1 MTVTDP
7 ADGVHERPAWMSDI
21 EHRVSCAAGV
31 RNAADGALVA
41 LAVEVLVDG
50 RWEVDGIHSPVHW
63 FMWRAGLSRHTARQV
78 IRLATRA
85 ADLPITI
92 GLLVE
97 GKLSLDQATTVARY
111 TPGEFEAAVCE
122 IAVNATVNQ
131 ITAATRE
138 YDFDTDTPKTRVAR
152 ERGVS
157 FGTDD
162 DGSWWARVRLAA
174 DEGKVVEEAL
184 KVTRDRLHREAC
196 RAAKQAATEAATA
209 DAGAAD
215 AVAGTA
221 EAAGEAGEETDK
233 GDDDAGP
240 AVGDVS
246 WADALVGMANA
257 IAATDAAG
265 AENGSRAVAHLHLEH
280 PVEGCG
286 VDWRAELHGGPRLPD
301 ALRRYLLC
309 DCDIE
314 IVWTEGGVPVSVGR
328 SQRTP
333 PRRLRRLVE
342 HRDRHRCRVPGCDRS
357 LWLQVHHIVHWE
369 DGGPTD
375 SHNLICICSKLHRL
389 HHDGGL
395 GITGNADAPGGL
407 TFTNRHGLVL
417 DPAGHPSAP
426 RAGDM
431 PRVAPYDGPTGEWLH
446 KHLIHYAK
454 THPRSPDNGGAS
466 GTGTGTDTGAS
477 ATSAAGAAPPNRER
491 TPAA

>member
-7 ADGVHERPAWMSDI
+7 ADDVHERPAWMSDI

-196 RAAKQAATEAATA
+196 RAAKQA
-209 DAGAAD
+209 GAAE
-215 AVAGTA
+215 VADDV
-221 EAAGEAGEETDK
+221 EDK
-233 GDDDAGP
+233 DEGDAGP
-240 AVGDVS
+240 GVGDVS

-314 IVWTEGGVPVSVGR
+314 IVWTEGGVPVSVGEPVK
-328 SQRTP
+328 SS
-333 PRRLRRLVE
+333 V
-342 HRDRHRCRVPGCDRS
+342 
-357 LWLQVHHIVHWE
+357 
-369 DGGPTD
+369 
-375 SHNLICICSKLHRL
+375 
-389 HHDGGL
+389 
-395 GITGNADAPGGL
+395 
-407 TFTNRHGLVL
+407 
-417 DPAGHPSAP
+417 
-426 RAGDM
+426 
-431 PRVAPYDGPTGEWLH
+431 
-446 KHLIHYAK
+446 
-454 THPRSPDNGGAS
+454 
-466 GTGTGTDTGAS
+466 
-477 ATSAAGAAPPNRER
+477 
-491 TPAA
+491 

>member
-1 MTVTDP
+1 
-7 ADGVHERPAWMSDI
+7 
-21 EHRVSCAAGV
+21 
-31 RNAADGALVA
+31 
-41 LAVEVLVDG
+41 
-50 RWEVDGIHSPVHW
+50 
-63 FMWRAGLSRHTARQV
+63 V

-92 GLLVE
+92 GLLGE

-221 EAAGEAGEETDK
+221 EAAGEAEEETDT
-233 GDDDAGP
+233 DDEAGP

-265 AENGSRAVAHLHLEH
+265 AENGSRAVAHLHLER

-286 VDWRAELHGGPRLPD
+286 VDWRAELHGARGCPMRCAATCCATATSRSSGPRTV
-301 ALRRYLLC
+301 C
-309 DCDIE
+309 
-314 IVWTEGGVPVSVGR
+314 
-328 SQRTP
+328 
-333 PRRLRRLVE
+333 
-342 HRDRHRCRVPGCDRS
+342 RCRS
-357 LWLQVHHIVHWE
+357 
-369 DGGPTD
+369 
-375 SHNLICICSKLHRL
+375 
-389 HHDGGL
+389 
-395 GITGNADAPGGL
+395 DA
-407 TFTNRHGLVL
+407 R
-417 DPAGHPSAP
+417 SAP
-426 RAGDM
+426 RRGGYGAWWSTVIVTAAACPAVTAACGC
-431 PRVAPYDGPTGEWLH
+431 RCITSCTG
-446 KHLIHYAK
+446 K
-454 THPRSPDNGGAS
+454 T
-466 GTGTGTDTGAS
+466 
-477 ATSAAGAAPPNRER
+477 AAPP
-491 TPAA
+491 TPTT